1 MVGAEFKPEIGQ
13 EKHDFI
19 KDTGTKNIYL
29 NTPWYRCKSPHG
41 WNMYRHKIFQKK
53 SEKIYTQCSP
63 QHTG

>member
-29 NTPWYRCKSPHG
+29 NTP
-41 WNMYRHKIFQKK
+41 
-53 SEKIYTQCSP
+53 
-63 QHTG
+63 